1 MIYTTYFAKVKDLP
15 PNVIPIS
22 ICGKAPDGWKGLEY
36 KKFAPK
42 WNFFKVWKETHDN
55 DYYIEHYQKEV
66 LDTLNFIKVIIE
78 LQVKIPEEIR
88 GKMTASVSKDPN
100 YHIALVC
107 YEKPQDFCH
116 RHLVA
121 KWFEKN
127 GIKVEEWRY

>member
-1 MIYTTYFAKVKDLP
+1 MIYTSYFAKLKSLP
-15 PNVIPIS
+15 ENIIPIS
-22 ICGKAPDGWKGLEY
+22 ICSKAPDWYKGLQY
-36 KKFAPK
+36 KKLAPK
-42 WNFFKVWKETHDN
+42 YEFFIEWKKNHDN

-66 LDTLNFIKVIIE
+66 LDTLNFMKVTIE
-78 LQVKIPEEIR
+78 LQIKIPEEIR
-88 GKMTASVSKDPN
+88 EKMTASVSKDPN

-121 KWFEKN
+121 KWFEEN